1 MKENSS
7 AGEWCCAHCGYVAPC
22 AVIDE
27 TSEYR
32 QFAVE
37 HGVKN
42 KPRAEFVGDDMIE
55 DLSTGV
61 AYDGSK
67 KAKRLAD
74 LHRRCTADP
83 VRDRLAKH
91 VKSIR
96 KMGSALGIDKSIA
109 DRACKIYR
117 EASEANL
124 TAKKKGEVI
133 DAACLYYACRM
144 NQRSQELGQFVAISS
159 FNLRELKSAID
170 ALSSLESLSAAEDG
184 REHYVRKYIPKLG
197 LASYIEDAAVAVA
210 KQIYDHSIC
219 QGKAPQ
225 GVSGAIIA
233 WVLKECSDPAQKRA
247 LSDISAA
254 VGPKESTIEAR
265 LAEIEVIR
273 PLLASLPEVQKLKR
287 GGA

>member
-1 MKENSS
+1 
-7 AGEWCCAHCGYVAPC
+7 
-22 AVIDE
+22 
-27 TSEYR
+27 
-32 QFAVE
+32 
-37 HGVKN
+37 
-42 KPRAEFVGDDMIE
+42 MIE
-55 DLSTGV
+55 DLSTGI

-74 LHRRCTADP
+74 AHRRCTSDP

-96 KMGSALGIDKSIA
+96 KVASELGIDKSIA

-144 NQRSQELGQFVAISS
+144 SQRSQELAQFLRVGS
-159 FNLRELKSAID
+159 FTQRELKSAID
-170 ALSSLESLSAAEDG
+170 ALSDLESLKSVEDG
-184 REHYVRKYIPKLG
+184 REHQVRKYIQQLG
-197 LASYIEDAAVAVA
+197 LASYIEEAAVAVA
-210 KQIYDHSIC
+210 KQVYANPVC

-225 GVSGAIIA
+225 GVSGAAIA
-233 WVLKECSDPAQKRA
+233 WVLKECSDASQKRP
-247 LSDISAA
+247 LSEISAA
-254 VGPKESTIEAR
+254 VGPRESTIEAR
-265 LAEIEVIR
+265 LSEIEVLR
-273 PLLASLPEVQKLKR
+273 PLFNQLPEIQIVKR